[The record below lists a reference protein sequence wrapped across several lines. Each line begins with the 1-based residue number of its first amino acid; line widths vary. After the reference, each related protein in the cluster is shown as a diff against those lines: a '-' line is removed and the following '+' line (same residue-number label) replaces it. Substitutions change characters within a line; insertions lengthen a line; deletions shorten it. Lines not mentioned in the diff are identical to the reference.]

1 MKLRQMANLKLLEKE
16 PLYPPNT
23 KYYKNQHSSEVL
35 GAIAWIESEEL
46 FLHVISN
53 SVSWSPSLYIFKYSV
68 Q

>member
-1 MKLRQMANLKLLEKE
+1 MANLKLLEKE

-53 SVSWSPSLYIFKYSV
+53 SVS
-68 Q
+68 